1 MPEGIPSPG
10 APAGPGGFAYAP
22 PPVPVDISKEKA
34 LSIVNSNPKQAAN
47 VVKEW
52 LQE

>member
-1 MPEGIPSPG
+1 
-10 APAGPGGFAYAP
+10 
-22 PPVPVDISKEKA
+22 VDISKEKA